1 MRQFYFV
8 ERYSLVGRF
17 IACAMIVKTV
27 KADNKIFFIST
38 VLCNVISI
46 YKQRS
51 RFIIILTNLRHLI
64 NIKQSNS
71 YMYFEFAVLF
81 YITFTLRKMTEI

>member
-1 MRQFYFV
+1 
-8 ERYSLVGRF
+8 
-17 IACAMIVKTV
+17 MIVKTV